1 MRTFE
6 APIGNDFATVGPE
19 EPKTDAVKGIVD
31 THVAGRRGSMISRE
45 DVTAE
50 RKRDDNEHQ
59 QFGIVLDGLKDEQFT
74 LNKGQPIA
82 ADIIAVGL
90 MKRVDI
96 SVREGGMRGQSL
108 QKKFGVSILIVR
120 CKPVKRRRNETS

>member
-19 EPKTDAVKGIVD
+19 EPEADAVKGFMD

-45 DVTAE
+45 DAAAE
-50 RKRDDNEHQ
+50 RKGNDNEHQ
-59 QFGIVLDGLKDEQFT
+59 HFGIVLDGLKDDQFT

-82 ADIIAVGL
+82 ASEKGVCAVSRFSRSL
-90 MKRVDI
+90 V
-96 SVREGGMRGQSL
+96 SVS
-108 QKKFGVSILIVR
+108 
-120 CKPVKRRRNETS
+120 

>member
-6 APIGNDFATVGPE
+6 APIGNDFATVELE
-19 EPKTDAVKGIVD
+19 EPEADAVKGFVD

-45 DVTAE
+45 DVAAE
-50 RKRDDNEHQ
+50 RKRDNNEHQ
-59 QFGIVLDGLKDEQFT
+59 HFGVVLDGLKDDRFT
-74 LNKGQPIA
+74 HDKGQSIV

-96 SVREGGMRGQSL
+96 GVREGSMRGQSL
-108 QKKFGVSILIVR
+108 QQKFGVSILIVR
-120 CKPVKRRRNETS
+120 CKPVKRRRNGTS